1 MIGDGSVEWVSQNLA
16 VISGVLVPLLLAVV
30 GPILERDGGGR
41 DLKRIKRYAQ
51 LRSMLVDGSEAAS
64 DIDSL
69 LAAETGALLDRNM
82 PRVGREID
90 GGNIF
95 AIFCVSLLGGAAS
108 FGLVTWAQ
116 HTVGFWSGVL
126 WFVFAGWTVIILL
139 LVLIGGSSS
148 FYKKKTTEEK

>member
-1 MIGDGSVEWVSQNLA
+1 MEWVSQNLA

-30 GPILERDGGGR
+30 GPMLERDGGGR

-64 DIDSL
+64 NLDSL
-69 LAAETGALLDRNM
+69 LAEETGVLVDRNL
-82 PRVGREID
+82 PRVGRKLD
-90 GGNIF
+90 GSNIA
-95 AIFCVSLLGGAAS
+95 AIVFVSLIGGAAS

-126 WFVFAGWTVIILL
+126 WFAFYGWTVFILL
-139 LVLIGGSSS
+139 LVFIGGSSS
-148 FYKKKTTEEK
+148 FYKKKTAEEK